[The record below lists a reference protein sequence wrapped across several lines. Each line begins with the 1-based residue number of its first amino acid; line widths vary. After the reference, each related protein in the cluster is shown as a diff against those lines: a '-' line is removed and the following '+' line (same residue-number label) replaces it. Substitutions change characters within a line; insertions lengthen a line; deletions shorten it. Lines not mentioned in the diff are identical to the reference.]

1 MENDNIEILIIDD
14 NEENRMILEVICK
27 SLGFK
32 PQLAVNGKN
41 ALTIL
46 EKYTPSL
53 VLCDLIMPELNGF
66 EFLKIFKLNPK
77 WKSIPIIMV
86 SSVDETESILKCLQQ
101 GADDYI
107 TKPFEPDILKA
118 RVDNLLSKYL
128 YMKMEKELLEK
139 TFSGS
144 LKVLS
149 DILSTL
155 SPFLFGKSTRTRR
168 IAKQIAEEVNYP
180 NLWEIEVSAM
190 FYLIGCI
197 TLPPDTITKLIEGRT
212 LIALEKIM
220 YDNHPYIGYKLLNN
234 IPRLENVSHIV
245 FFQNKMRFNNQ
256 IPQEIQNKVENVP
269 LGAKILHLAIE
280 YEYISSKTTLNS
292 DIISY
297 LRKIET
303 DAELLSAIEK
313 IVVIDSG
320 KELKKLKLSEL
331 QSGMIFATDIITINN
346 NKVANRWMEVTS
358 TLLDVM
364 KLIHSK
370 VAIQEPIDVFVSKK

>member
-1 MENDNIEILIIDD
+1 MEKEPIEILIIDD

-32 PQLAVNGKN
+32 PQLEVNGKN

-66 EFLKIFKLNPK
+66 EFLKKFKANPK

-168 IAKQIAEEVNYP
+168 IAKQIAEEINYP
-180 NLWEIEVSAM
+180 NIWEIEVSAM

-197 TLPPDTITKLIEGRT
+197 TLPPETITKIIEGRT

-234 IPRLENVSHIV
+234 IPRLENVSFIV

-256 IPQEIQNKVENVP
+256 IPQEIQNKVKDIP

-303 DAELLSAIEK
+303 DVELLSAIEK

-320 KELKKLKLSEL
+320 KELKKVNLSDL
-331 QSGMIFATDIITINN
+331 QSGMIFASDIITVNN
-346 NKVANRWMEVTS
+346 NKVANRWMEANS
-358 TLLDVM
+358 TLIDVM

-370 VAIQEPIDVFVSKK
+370 VAIQEPIEVFVSKK

>member
-66 EFLKIFKLNPK
+66 EFLKIFKFNPK

-155 SPFLFGKSTRTRR
+155 SPILFGKSTRTRR

>member
-66 EFLKIFKLNPK
+66 EFLKKFKLNPK

-331 QSGMIFATDIITINN
+331 QSGMIFASDIITINN

>member
-66 EFLKIFKLNPK
+66 EFLKKFKLNPK

-331 QSGMIFATDIITINN
+331 QSGMIFASDIITINN

-370 VAIQEPIDVFVSKK
+370 VAIQEPIDVFVTKK

>member
-1 MENDNIEILIIDD
+1 MENNNIEILIIDD

-32 PQLAVNGKN
+32 PQLAINGKN

-46 EKYTPSL
+46 EKYTPTL

-66 EFLKIFKLNPK
+66 EFLKKFKANPK
-77 WKSIPIIMV
+77 WKQIPIIMV

-128 YMKMEKELLEK
+128 YMKMEKELLDK

-168 IAKQIAEEVNYP
+168 IAKQIAEEINYP

-197 TLPPDTITKLIEGRT
+197 TLPPETITKLIEGRT

-220 YDNHPYIGYKLLNN
+220 YENHPYIGYKLLNN

-245 FFQNKMRFNNQ
+245 FFQNKMRMSNQ
-256 IPQEIQNKVENVP
+256 IPEEIQNKVEEVP

-280 YEYISSKTTLNS
+280 YEYISSKTTLNA

-303 DAELLSAIEK
+303 NVELLSAIEK

-320 KELKKLKLSEL
+320 KELKKLNLSEL
-331 QSGMIFATDIITINN
+331 QSGMIFASDIITVNN

-370 VAIQEPIDVFVSKK
+370 VAIQEPIEVFVSKK